1 MLKPRDVQSHVLRL
15 ASQYPV
21 VTITGP
27 RQSGKTTLCRMTFP
41 EWDYVSLENPDD
53 RAYAQGDPRG
63 FMEEHR
69 DPLVIDEA
77 QRVPELLS
85 YIQGVVDGR
94 GNAGQFI
101 LTGSA
106 QFELIDSI
114 AQSLAGR
121 TAIVRLLPFTY
132 TEAYGKAS
140 GGTEPA
146 LNSVLY
152 RGLYPRAHAVD
163 LVPTELYSF
172 YVETYLERDVRALV
186 NVRDRSTFELF
197 LRLCAGRTGQLLN
210 MTALSNDVGVS
221 VPTIKSWISVLEA
234 SSVTMLLRPHHA
246 NFRKRLVKS
255 PKLYFLDTGLVA
267 YLLGITDAG
276 QMATHPLRGA
286 LFETFV
292 VSELVKQGY
301 NRIRRPNLSFFR
313 DSGGHEI
320 DILLDRGATVAPV
333 EVKSAATIADSFF
346 DGLTYY
352 RNLNAQSE
360 SGTLVYGGTGN
371 QTRRGHQ
378 VIDFRSLDQID
389 VGR

>member
-15 ASQYPV
+15 ASQYPI

-53 RAYAQGDPRG
+53 RAYAEGDPRG
-63 FMEEHR
+63 FMEDHR

-77 QRVPELLS
+77 QRVPQLLS
-85 YIQGVVDGR
+85 YIQGVVDVR
-94 GNAGQFI
+94 ETPGQFI

-106 QFELIDSI
+106 QFELLDSI

-132 TEAYGKAS
+132 NEAYGD
-140 GGTEPA
+140 TEPA

-152 RGLYPRAHAVD
+152 RGLYPRVHVVD

-234 SSVTMLLRPHHA
+234 SSIIMLLRPHHA

-255 PKLYFLDTGLVA
+255 PKLYLLDTGLAA
-267 YLLGITDAG
+267 YLLGITGAG
-276 QMATHPLRGA
+276 QMTTHPLRGS

-301 NRIRRPNLSFFR
+301 NQVRRPNLFFFR

-320 DILLDRGATVAPV
+320 DILLDRGAAVAPI
-333 EVKSAATIADSFF
+333 EVKAAATIADSFF
-346 DGLTYY
+346 DGLNYY

-360 SGTLVYGGTGN
+360 PGTLVYGGTGN
-371 QTRRGHQ
+371 QTRRGHS
-378 VIDFRSLDQID
+378 VIDFRSLDRID
-389 VGR
+389 AGR